1 MRPYRVGKI
10 AAHPLTNLTVVR
22 GVESF
27 VFTQRFLLT
36 PKQSRAARQEGTT
49 ETLPNKL
56 SKNANVTT
64 SSVLTTA
71 VQPTYVHP

>member
-36 PKQSRAARQEGTT
+36 PKAVARR
-49 ETLPNKL
+49 
-56 SKNANVTT
+56 
-64 SSVLTTA
+64 SSGG
-71 VQPTYVHP
+71 HH